1 MFIFNGSKA
10 QPVVAA
16 DAGAILAP
24 PEPAPVVPDGPAPVG
39 QQAPASSGQRQ
50 YVAVE
55 DPNKPAFEFKVIP
68 DIKFEKKNRISN
80 IQYF

>member
-1 MFIFNGSKA
+1 M
-10 QPVVAA
+10 VAN
-16 DAGAILAP
+16 DAGAISAP
-24 PEPAPVVPDGPAPVG
+24 PEPAPVIPDGPAPVG

-68 DIKFEKKNRISN
+68 NIIFWKKK
-80 IQYF
+80 